1 MLVGE
6 TMRVAL
12 EALRANKLRSFLTM
26 LGIVIGVSAVIA
38 MVALGRGAQQSVKDR
53 ISALGTTLITVVP
66 GQFRGPGGVAS
77 ATNRAVL
84 TIDDARDIEQRATYV
99 VAVQPEVSRSFN
111 VQYGNRNTNTNITGT
126 SSNYLEVRRFT
137 LDAGRMFSPAEDA
150 GRRRVAVLGSQVLAD
165 LGVSL
170 PEALIGETV
179 RIGSLQFEVVGILQS
194 KAQAGGF
201 GNPDDQVLVP
211 IETARYRL
219 MGTDRLRSISMLAP
233 SEADIPVT
241 MAEVRKILRRS
252 HRLRVGADDDF
263 SIRNQSDFLATL
275 GETTQ
280 VFTLLLA
287 GIATVSLLVGGIGI
301 MNIML
306 VSVTERTREIGL
318 RMAVGARTRDIL
330 GQFLVEAVTLSL
342 IGGLAGVALGMGTS
356 FAIAELAGWRIVIS
370 PEAIGLA
377 VAFAFVI
384 GVFFGFYPAR
394 KAARLNPVEA
404 LRFE

>member
-1 MLVGE
+1 MQIGE

-53 ISALGTTLITVVP
+53 IASLGTTLITVVP

-77 ATNRAVL
+77 GTNRAVL
-84 TIDDARDIEQRATYV
+84 TIDDAHTIEQRATQV
-99 VAVQPEVSRSFN
+99 LAVQPEVSRSMN
-111 VQYGNRNTNTNITGT
+111 VQYENKNTNTTITGT
-126 SSNYLEVRRFT
+126 TSNYPEVRRFT
-137 LDAGRMFSPAEDA
+137 IDAGRMFTQAEDA
-150 GRRRVAVLGSQVLAD
+150 GRRRVAVLGPQVVSD
-165 LGVSL
+165 LGITL

-179 RIGSLQFEVVGILQS
+179 RIGSLQFEVVGILAS
-194 KAQAGGF
+194 KGQAGGF

-211 IETARYRL
+211 LETARYRL
-219 MGTDRLRSISMLAP
+219 MGTDRLRTISLLAP
-233 SEADIPVT
+233 SESEIPVT
-241 MAEVRKILRRS
+241 MAEVRRILRRA

-306 VSVTERTREIGL
+306 VSVTERTREIGVRKAL
-318 RMAVGARTRDIL
+318 GATQANIL
-330 GQFLVEAVTLSL
+330 LQFLIEAVVLCVMGGVVGVLLGGGAAMLLKSL
-342 IGGLAGVALGMGTS
+342 FQWQTS
-356 FAIAELAGWRIVIS
+356 VD
-370 PEAIGLA
+370 GLA
-377 VAFAFVI
+377 VIVALIFSAAVGI
-384 GVFFGFYPAR
+384 GFGVWPAR
-394 KAARLNPVEA
+394 RAARLDPIES
-404 LRFE
+404 LRYE